1 MSIQAAVVPRKQSAQ
16 SSVVN
21 LGRLKETLRMNLFHL
36 HKSRKVSKCQAG
48 LLHLMEAAEKV
59 FRLKAFTSFSGT
71 IAQLWAF

>member
-1 MSIQAAVVPRKQSAQ
+1 
-16 SSVVN
+16 
-21 LGRLKETLRMNLFHL
+21 MNLFHF